1 MILLNALHL
10 ELMKTKRRVG
20 SETDIYDEN
29 RHGMTPEN
37 IMKILV
43 IILFV
48 DFIKKFQ
55 GWQKSED
62 SGSDA
67 AATRSD
73 ARHACKIKA
82 PRSKTC

>member
-55 GWQKSED
+55 SRVTEK
-62 SGSDA
+62 
-67 AATRSD
+67 
-73 ARHACKIKA
+73 
-82 PRSKTC
+82 